1 MDGGNDVE
9 WPRQRRGSRSR
20 VGLAGRDC
28 NDRYGCVAKLKEDP
42 LDQTRRKPPNA
53 KAPAGETRWRAGTRA
68 HRWTRRSNARP
79 GGSSTN
85 GPVMTA
91 GYGGASRSCQQQAS
105 TSGKHWPSLVASTS
119 RWSGP
124 LGWGIVRGR
133 SLPARGL
140 HSAAIAL
147 PASSSLASISP
158 RRMRSI
164 SGLEI
169 LTSGGRTTA
178 RGMRPSRTRASFMRL
193 CISTKGLA

>member
-1 MDGGNDVE
+1 MPRGRANGEAAVRASASQGANAMTDMVAWRSSKKVHSIKPVGN
-9 WPRQRRGSRSR
+9 RQTPKRPLAK
-20 VGLAGRDC
+20 LAGGRGPG
-28 NDRYGCVAKLKEDP
+28 RIGGPE
-42 LDQTRRKPPNA
+42 
-53 KAPAGETRWRAGTRA
+53 G
-68 HRWTRRSNARP
+68 SNARP

-91 GYGGASRSCQQQAS
+91 GYGGASRSCQQQPS
-105 TSGKHWPSLVASTS
+105 TTGKHWPSLVASTS
-119 RWSGP
+119 RWSGR
-124 LGWGIVRGR
+124 LGWGKVRGR
-133 SLPARGL
+133 SLPALGL

-147 PASSSLASISP
+147 SASSSLASISP